1 MKSLHPGLPVHYLTC
16 SPHNLESG
24 HYCHRFTDW
33 GNQSSENFG
42 RELSITL
49 AGKGQRRDLNPDQCK
64 SRVCLWGPLQYGE
77 VRLYLVSNVFPG
89 REGRREP
96 LTLEEP

>member
-1 MKSLHPGLPVHYLTC
+1 MHYLTC

-42 RELSITL
+42 HELSITL

-77 VRLYLVSNVFPG
+77 CAFTWFQMCSLGG
-89 REGRREP
+89 RAEGN
-96 LTLEEP
+96 L